1 MLAAKVFVHTWSS
14 LIVFELNWTCF
25 MKYMFCSMH
34 LNWLSA
40 LFEFQQYW
48 RTLIV
53 TLVDFGWFSVIRKNG
68 TTKVYF
74 DWMKVDNRLTVLWH
88 RSVGGQQGGGRQLQ
102 PLPPKRPGQLN
113 LLSNG
118 SPQSLPP
125 LHTIVEV
132 QCGLIECTV
141 QCNVH
146 SMEATSKVKLGL
158 PKCS

>member
-25 MKYMFCSMH
+25 MKYMFCSVH

-88 RSVGGQQGGGRQLQ
+88 RSVGGQQGGGEAIATTATEAPRAAQ
-102 PLPPKRPGQLN
+102 PLIQRVTTVSPSTAHNCRSTVW
-113 LLSNG
+113 SNWVY
-118 SPQSLPP
+118 SA
-125 LHTIVEV
+125 V
-132 QCGLIECTV
+132 QC
-141 QCNVH
+141 
-146 SMEATSKVKLGL
+146 S
-158 PKCS
+158 